1 MHVETSR
8 FGTLRIPEDE
18 IVTFP
23 EGLPGFKG
31 RHEMALLGGGHLPGG
46 AELIGDLL
54 DGSHSLFWLQDVNDP
69 DLAFL
74 TIVPWTAYPDYD
86 IEIDPKA
93 FDAAR
98 PDAVVEDNLC
108 VLAIVTVRREHG
120 GVQLTSNLLAPV
132 VIDTERRIG
141 RQLIL
146 DDRSWPVHAPLAAS
160 GAGNEKL
167 ATGSGT
173 T

>member
-8 FGTLRIPEDE
+8 FGSLSIPDDE

-23 EGLPGFKG
+23 DGLPGFRG
-31 RHEMALLGGGHLPGG
+31 LRRMALLGGGQLPG
-46 AELIGDLL
+46 AEAL
-54 DGSHSLFWLQDVNDP
+54 DGVHNLFWLQDVADP

-86 IEIDPKA
+86 AELDLEPFVADNKG
-93 FDAAR
+93 D
-98 PDAVVEDNLC
+98 VTEDDLC
-108 VLAIVTVRREHG
+108 VLAVVTIRRENG

-132 VIDTERRIG
+132 VINTSSRIG

-146 DDRSWPVHAPLAAS
+146 DDRSWPVSAPLAGVNSADGGPSDLVAS
-160 GAGNEKL
+160 P
-167 ATGSGT
+167 GSQ
-173 T
+173 